1 MSHINSALSGIV
13 VFCLFLHAGSP
24 LAAQEAWPEV
34 LFNPVPDDGDQNLPL
49 PCGGTLTLRK
59 VVTNEVY
66 DPDNPQSA
74 LSDREITIGNSNSQ
88 NRRYMENTRAEHIAG
103 PIAFGPGERF
113 YYIGKYEITTA
124 QYQAV
129 TSQGAD
135 CPDVNSPD
143 AELPQNNLSWYEAVE
158 FTRRLN
164 QWIYSE
170 ENSLAALSALE
181 IANAYV
187 RLPTEVE
194 WEFAARGGGRV
205 GSAEHANLTFPMDGP
220 LERYAW
226 YNDSQSAAGRLQPIG
241 ALRPNPLRI
250 YDIYGNVGEL
260 TLEPFRMT
268 RGPRL
273 HGQVGGY
280 VVRGGSFLSSGSNV
294 NSAYRDEL
302 PYFSQAAG
310 GEHRTRANGMRVVV
324 GTSAINQSDLGALEA
339 AAQSLGDQGPDS
351 LAPNAR
357 QRLEAVAQQTE
368 NEDLRQEIE
377 RLSTELNNEFARRD
391 ELDAKHLK
399 ALLEAAT
406 LQHRELKTAAH
417 AIGKLYE
424 SYRLGLE
431 LGETEEELGYEREL
445 IEQQVAHFD
454 LYGRIYSNTVQ
465 KLSANDVS
473 GIGRLAEELAAEWRA
488 QGDTDGHSTLS
499 ATVEQVRAYADGRVT
514 ETREIIRNVIGGELP
529 RN

>member
-1 MSHINSALSGIV
+1 MSHFKPALSGFAV
-13 VFCLFLHAGSP
+13 LCLFLLSDTAIS
-24 LAAQEAWPEV
+24 ANETWPEV
-34 LFNPVPDDGDQNLPL
+34 LYNPAPSEGDQNLPL

-59 VVTNEVY
+59 IVTNEVY
-66 DPDNPQSA
+66 DADNPQSA
-74 LSDREITIGNSNSQ
+74 LSDREITIGNNNSQ

-103 PIAFGPGERF
+103 PIATGPGERF
-113 YYIGKYEITTA
+113 YYMGKYEITTA

-129 TSQGAD
+129 MGKGAD
-135 CPDVNSPD
+135 CPDLTALE

-205 GSAEHANLTFPMDGP
+205 GSAEHANLTFPMDAP
-220 LERYAW
+220 LAQYAW

-241 ALRPNPLRI
+241 ALRPNPVDI
-250 YDIYGNVGEL
+250 HDIYGNVGEL

-280 VVRGGSFLSSGSNV
+280 VVRGGSFLSSSSNV
-294 NSAYRDEL
+294 NSAHRDEL
-302 PYFSQAAG
+302 PYFSQEAS

-324 GTSAINQSDLGALEA
+324 GTSAINQTDIGALEA
-339 AAQSLGDQGPDS
+339 AALSLGSQGPQS
-351 LAPNAR
+351 LAPNA
-357 QRLEAVAQQTE
+357 QDRLAAVAQQTE
-368 NEDLRQEIE
+368 SAELRQEIE
-377 RLSTELNNEFARRD
+377 RLSTELDNEFVRRD
-391 ELDAKHLK
+391 ELEAKHLK
-399 ALLEAAT
+399 AILEAAS
-406 LQHRELKTAAH
+406 LLHRELTVSAFSIKN
-417 AIGKLYE
+417 LFE
-424 SYRLGLE
+424 SYRLGVE
-431 LGETEEELGYEREL
+431 LGDTEEQLQSDREWIEREL
-445 IEQQVAHFD
+445 AHFD
-454 LYGRIYSNTVQ
+454 LYARIYTNTVQ
-465 KLSANDVS
+465 KLASNDIS
-473 GIGRLAEELAAEWRA
+473 KIGRLAEELAAEWRA
-488 QGDTDGHSTLS
+488 QGDTDGHGTLTS
-499 ATVEQVRAYADGRVT
+499 TVEQVRAYAGGQVT
-514 ETREIIRNVIGGELP
+514 DTREIIRNVIGGDLP